1 MASESTD
8 AKPEQ
13 HEESPQERAA
23 KQLRESQWAGETF
36 GTRVGGGVILVAV
49 KTQPQDKP

>member
-1 MASESTD
+1 MESNE

-13 HEESPQERAA
+13 QEESPQERAA

-36 GTRVGGGVILVAV
+36 GTRIAGSVVLVAIPN
-49 KTQPQDKP
+49 KPQEHP